1 MHMNNNRRCNE
12 INLFDAHHADRNSAH
27 AFRIRGKHMFQSV
40 PRARHL
46 GFGPSGTRW
55 LLGFSGA
62 AVFFGFVAFQIW
74 QVVAPPQLTIDTPSD
89 ASVTRDPQIVV
100 SGRTAPETAVEI
112 NGQSV
117 FARPDGS
124 FAQPVELQVGPNE
137 IFIRATKQ
145 HGLFT
150 TISRTIMLEAP
161 SGVSM
166 LPPISPTGSDAAG
179 PNLN

>member
-1 MHMNNNRRCNE
+1 MTNNRRCNE
-12 INLFDAHHADRNSAH
+12 INLFDTEHADRNSAH

-40 PRARHL
+40 PRARRL
-46 GFGPSGTRW
+46 GFGPSAVRW
-55 LLGFSGA
+55 ILGFSGA

-74 QVVAPPQLTIDTPSD
+74 QVIAPPQLIIDTPTD
-89 ASVTRDPQIVV
+89 ASVTRDPQIIV
-100 SGRTAPETAVEI
+100 SGHTAPETAVEI

-117 FARPDGS
+117 FARPDGT
-124 FAQPVELQVGPNE
+124 FTQPVELQVGSNQ

-166 LPPISPTGSDAAG
+166 LPPISPVGSGAAER
-179 PNLN
+179 NLN